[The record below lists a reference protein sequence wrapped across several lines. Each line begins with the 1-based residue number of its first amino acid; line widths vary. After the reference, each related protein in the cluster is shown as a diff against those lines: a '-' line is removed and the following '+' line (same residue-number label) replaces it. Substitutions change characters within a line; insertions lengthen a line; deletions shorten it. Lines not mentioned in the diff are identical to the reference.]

1 MNGIYTVKFGVRTL
15 SLKYTFRA
23 VKALEKKLDAK
34 VTQFDKRLKS
44 MGMEEI
50 EALVHCGLIWKNKEI
65 TADEV
70 ADIIDE
76 AAEHGKLNELMQ
88 AASDALAYFFGG
100 DEAKN
105 AKRAKARK

>member
-50 EALVHCGLIWKNKEI
+50 
-65 TADEV
+65 
-70 ADIIDE
+70 
-76 AAEHGKLNELMQ
+76 
-88 AASDALAYFFGG
+88 
-100 DEAKN
+100 
-105 AKRAKARK
+105 